1 MKFISKLLYSLVS
14 FTIFTA
20 YKVENAFA
28 TIKVTLTASTK
39 ATSAQCATYPGLLT
53 VRDECGKTTN
63 FTICDEGEYLVS
75 CAGVMAATASAAL
88 LASVCATVNSA
99 TCLACPDGG
108 TVDHSVK
115 YKVKKATITV
125 CSDDS
130 LVDDC
135 GVNWQGIDGKN
146 GIYLQTYTISLDA
159 DDTISANVLTNCH
172 LPSGTAT
179 TDGTGTYTSA
189 IDCDYE

>member
-28 TIKVTLTASTK
+28 TIKVTLTTYSAATQSKCSTYISIGTIR
-39 ATSAQCATYPGLLT
+39 ANA
-53 VRDECGKTTN
+53 CGKTTS

-88 LASVCATVNSA
+88 LASVCANVTSA
-99 TCLACPDGG
+99 TCAPCPNGG
-108 TVDHSVK
+108 TIDPSVK
-115 YKVKKATITV
+115 YKPKQTTVTV
-125 CSDDS
+125 CDS
-130 LVDDC
+130 YTLIDGC
-135 GVNWQGIDGKN
+135 GIDTTQTV
-146 GIYLQTYTISLDA
+146 YRLQTYTISLDV
-159 DDTISANVLTNCH
+159 DDTISANVLTNCY

-189 IDCDYE
+189 IACDYE